1 MEIFVKA
8 TALGLTALL
17 MTSAQA
23 FADPGH
29 VPVAGGAHAVQ
40 HAAGDWLFVAMTLI
54 AVGAGTLIAARI
66 TRRDR

>member
-1 MEIFVKA
+1 MESFVKA
-8 TALGLTALL
+8 SALGLAAFLT
-17 MTSAQA
+17 TSAQA

-40 HAAGDWLFVAMTLI
+40 HAAGDWLFVAMTLV

-66 TRRDR
+66 RRGDR

>member
-8 TALGLTALL
+8 TALCLAALL
-17 MTSAQA
+17 TTSAQA

-40 HAAGDWLFVAMTLI
+40 HVAGDWLFVAMTLI

-66 TRRDR
+66 TRRGR